1 MKTSVDLIG
10 NGRAQGEVAK
20 RMMTNGRMDPNRMRP
35 FLGDDNQSYV
45 TVYTGGR
52 YGDPELESNYAV
64 VPAGLNTNAT
74 LRRDEWKALDE
85 ALVRAQDYR
94 LGGIEDLISKGL
106 TFQLGNAMGTT
117 MLEWHDVQGNLE
129 ADISMD
135 GVTRALGNRP
145 DFQFNYIPIPI
156 IHVDYE
162 INLRELET
170 SRNMG
175 NPLDTT
181 MAERATRA
189 VKEKLEN
196 MLFTNLTFSFGEKDS
211 KNRNTIYSYVNH
223 PNRNQVSLVH
233 GWTDSATTGK
243 NIVDEIIAWKQ
254 ASIDDRH
261 YGPWQIYIPPAYE
274 TVLDEDYVGSTPDT
288 APNQTIRQRIMA
300 IERIAGLKVIDTLA
314 ADTILFIQ
322 MTPDVVRLIQ
332 GLPLQN
338 VQWET
343 EGKFVEKFKVLTIQ
357 VPQIR
362 ADADGRSG
370 ILHIS

>member
-10 NGRAQGEVAK
+10 MDGRARGEVA
-20 RMMTNGRMDPNRMRP
+20 RMLAGKKLDPHRMRP
-35 FLGDDNQSYV
+35 FIGEDGYTSFF
-45 TVYTGGR
+45 TVYKG
-52 YGDPELESNYAV
+52 GDPEDIKSYQV
-64 VPAGLNTNAT
+64 VQAPLNVNAT
-74 LRRDEWKALDE
+74 LRRDEWKALDD
-85 ALVRAQDYR
+85 AVVRAKDYR
-94 LGGIEDLISKGL
+94 LGGIEDLIAKGL
-106 TFQLGNAMGTT
+106 TFPLGNAMGTT
-117 MLEWHDVQGNLE
+117 MLEWHDMVGSLE

-156 IHVDYE
+156 VHVDYE
-162 INLRELET
+162 LNLRELET

-189 VKEKLEN
+189 VMEKLEN
-196 MLFTNLTFSFGEKDS
+196 MLFKDLTFSFGEKDS
-211 KNRNTIYSYVNH
+211 HNRNTIYSYVNH
-223 PNRNQVSLVH
+223 SDRNQVSLIH
-233 GWTDSATTGK
+233 SWTDSATTGK
-243 NIVDEIIAWKQ
+243 NIVDEIISWKQ

-274 TVLDEDYVGSTPDT
+274 TILDEDYVGSTPDT

-300 IERIAGLKVIDTLA
+300 IERISGLKVIDSLA
-314 ADTILFIQ
+314 ADTILFVQ

-362 ADADGRSG
+362 SDADGRSG